1 MFFIKAREVFNG
13 SALDDKLSSSTA
25 IITITVQDVNDE
37 PPVFNKRDYFILI
50 PENIAPGTP
59 LPNLNMSVTDSDIV
73 RTYLIFVN
81 CFSIHFF
88 PQGANSEFSLRL
100 HDESKLFVIEPT
112 KAIGS
117 IDVGIKLANN
127 VKLDY
132 EDPNQRKFIVLVI
145 EFYINK
151 LNKFINLFCFS

>member
-1 MFFIKAREVFNG
+1 
-13 SALDDKLSSSTA
+13 
-25 IITITVQDVNDE
+25 
-37 PPVFNKRDYFILI
+37 
-50 PENIAPGTP
+50 
-59 LPNLNMSVTDSDIV
+59 
-73 RTYLIFVN
+73 
-81 CFSIHFF
+81 
-88 PQGANSEFSLRL
+88 L

-151 LNKFINLFCFS
+151 LYKYQYKNV

>member
-1 MFFIKAREVFNG
+1 
-13 SALDDKLSSSTA
+13 
-25 IITITVQDVNDE
+25 
-37 PPVFNKRDYFILI
+37 
-50 PENIAPGTP
+50 
-59 LPNLNMSVTDSDIV
+59 
-73 RTYLIFVN
+73 
-81 CFSIHFF
+81 
-88 PQGANSEFSLRL
+88 
-100 HDESKLFVIEPT
+100 LFVIEPT